1 MKSHTRL
8 LVSILL
14 ISTIANTTGCSK
26 INETKKEVSE
36 PIVLEYEQENH
47 TTITNDDII
56 IELIP
61 TIPVEEAVIE
71 CIPPVLSEEI
81 VIESIPQT
89 ENNGDEPSDVSSD
102 NEKNIEELL
111 REYLY
116 DENIDYK
123 LVIKTYLED
132 YDNRSNL
139 KNEYL
144 RAIYMLMINSDV
156 SMETYLKELHTM
168 TLMQQIPMCV
178 PEDIWYESFGNLIE
192 LDPECLSLFDMF
204 SEFAIFVHD
213 LQCEEE
219 HTLNE
224 FDCYTCPKLEEEYT
238 RKLTIAEL

>member
-36 PIVLEYEQENH
+36 PIVLKYEQENH
-47 TTITNDDII
+47 TTITNEDAI

-61 TIPVEEAVIE
+61 TTPVEEVVIE
-71 CIPPVLSEEI
+71 TIPPI
-81 VIESIPQT
+81 VEST
-89 ENNGDEPSDVSSD
+89 KEPNEVSSD
-102 NEKNIEELL
+102 KEKNIEELL

-116 DENIDYK
+116 DDDIDYK
-123 LVIKTYLED
+123 LVIKTYLND
-132 YDNRSNL
+132 YDNQGNL
-139 KNEYL
+139 KNDYL
-144 RAIYMLMINSDV
+144 RAIYMLMINSGV
-156 SMETYLKELHTM
+156 PMETYLKELHTM

-178 PEDIWYESFGNLIE
+178 PEDIWYESFGHLIA

-238 RKLTIAEL
+238 RKLTIIEL

>member
-14 ISTIANTTGCSK
+14 IATIANTTGCSK

-47 TTITNDDII
+47 TTITNEDAI

-61 TIPVEEAVIE
+61 TTPIEEVVIE
-71 CIPPVLSEEI
+71 TIPPI
-81 VIESIPQT
+81 VEST
-89 ENNGDEPSDVSSD
+89 KEPNEVSSD
-102 NEKNIEELL
+102 KEKNIEELL

-116 DENIDYK
+116 DDDIDYK
-123 LVIKTYLED
+123 LVIKTYLND
-132 YDNRSNL
+132 YDNQGNL
-139 KNEYL
+139 KNDYL
-144 RAIYMLMINSDV
+144 RAIYMLMINSGV
-156 SMETYLKELHTM
+156 PMETYLKELHTM

-178 PEDIWYESFGNLIE
+178 PEDIWYESFGNLIA